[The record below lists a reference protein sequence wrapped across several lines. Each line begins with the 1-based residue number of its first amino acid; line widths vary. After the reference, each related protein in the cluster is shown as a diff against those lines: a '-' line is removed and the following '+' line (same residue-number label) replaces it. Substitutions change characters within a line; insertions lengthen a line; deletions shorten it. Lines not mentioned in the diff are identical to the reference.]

1 VPKEKRKENEEMRIS
16 PDELLAVMGRT
27 PADNLEGL
35 ETSYPWKSKIT
46 GQLISALFKQ
56 QKALEA
62 ISKDPLHWGP
72 LSFTASLQNAM
83 VERYLTGPIKAHARL
98 AARAGR
104 NPDIFG
110 DMNGWIYKNYARLL
124 HSLTG
129 YFVRNGHF
137 DRQKARLVSS
147 SPEGQAFLR
156 EHIDEFLY
164 LERNYSSIGLT
175 RLKAMKDLL
184 KSLLIVITEKP
195 LTGEPLPFMD
205 GACDGMSPQ
214 TFEKYLDENRRR
226 MENLHHERAFDLKEF
241 SEWATLGKIGYSS
254 YEEVEGSRLHSIT
267 LRHYPLPADVK
278 PNGRVLYMAT
288 PLINKPEIF
297 DLARGKSV
305 IEGMLKEGFAIYL
318 VDHGESGPEDA
329 GLGLDF
335 YGKTVPETY
344 LGLIKERH
352 PGQEI
357 DVMGYCMGGTM

>member
-1 VPKEKRKENEEMRIS
+1 VSKEKRKENEETRIS
-16 PDELLAVMGRT
+16 PDELLSVMGRT

-62 ISKDPLHWGP
+62 ISKDPVHWGP

-83 VERYLTGPIKAHARL
+83 MERYLTGPIKAHARL

-156 EHIDEFLY
+156 
-164 LERNYSSIGLT
+164 
-175 RLKAMKDLL
+175 
-184 KSLLIVITEKP
+184 
-195 LTGEPLPFMD
+195 
-205 GACDGMSPQ
+205 
-214 TFEKYLDENRRR
+214 
-226 MENLHHERAFDLKEF
+226 
-241 SEWATLGKIGYSS
+241 
-254 YEEVEGSRLHSIT
+254 
-267 LRHYPLPADVK
+267 
-278 PNGRVLYMAT
+278 
-288 PLINKPEIF
+288 
-297 DLARGKSV
+297 
-305 IEGMLKEGFAIYL
+305 
-318 VDHGESGPEDA
+318 
-329 GLGLDF
+329 
-335 YGKTVPETY
+335 
-344 LGLIKERH
+344 
-352 PGQEI
+352 
-357 DVMGYCMGGTM
+357 